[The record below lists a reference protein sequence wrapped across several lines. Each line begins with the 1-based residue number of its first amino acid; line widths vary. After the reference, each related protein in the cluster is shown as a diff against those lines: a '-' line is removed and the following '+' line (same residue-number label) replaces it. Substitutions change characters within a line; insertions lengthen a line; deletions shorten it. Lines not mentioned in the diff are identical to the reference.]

1 MCGYRVIKTK
11 KQRRK
16 KLYNKREE
24 ECNDRNGKEEGIRN
38 FKKER
43 STRERE
49 RERKDMRTNRTQET
63 KNIN

>member
-43 STRERE
+43 PTRERE
-49 RERKDMRTNRTQET
+49 RERKDIRTNRTQET